1 MLFSLYMLECLS
13 VGLERLLLFS
23 YSVCKGSPQVGGFE
37 RRGCFSFGFERIQFL
52 HTSEEKTRSPCSCV
66 KRLFLRRVPV
76 TPFGVWFLILGF
88 VWKAICSESRS
99 GFVFVFSS
107 VCVVDCVSL
116 KFIVFVSLHRLGFS
130 FRLFASSFCLC
141 RQFASIANAVCI
153 CDKPLLLKRISFSIA
168 NLGNVFITSKHFS
181 RKLYVFNV
189 IQHIS

>member
-1 MLFSLYMLECLS
+1 MLECLS

-23 YSVCKGSPQVGGFE
+23 YSVCKGFARLVHLRQVHPLTQS
-37 RRGCFSFGFERIQFL
+37 RRFREKKLFLLRFERIQ
-52 HTSEEKTRSPCSCV
+52 
-66 KRLFLRRVPV
+66 FLRRVPV

-99 GFVFVFSS
+99 DFVFVFSS

-130 FRLFASSFCLC
+130 FCLFASSSCLC

-153 CDKPLLLKRISFSIA
+153 CDKPLLLRRISFSIA

>member
-1 MLFSLYMLECLS
+1 MLECLS

-23 YSVCKGSPQVGGFE
+23 YSVCMVLLGWCTACSVGALETSAPPYPQVGGFE
-37 RRGCFSFGFERIQFL
+37 RIQ
-52 HTSEEKTRSPCSCV
+52 
-66 KRLFLRRVPV
+66 FLRRVPV

-88 VWKAICSESRS
+88 VWKAIYSESRS

-130 FRLFASSFCLC
+130 FRLFASSSCLC
-141 RQFASIANAVCI
+141 RQFASIANVVCI
-153 CDKPLLLKRISFSIA
+153 CDKPLLLRRISFSIA

-181 RKLYVFNV
+181 RKLHAFNV
-189 IQHIS
+189 LQHIS

>member
-1 MLFSLYMLECLS
+1 MRILGCCLVYICWNVYRLVWKDYSFLVIQFVWFCS
-13 VGLERLLLFS
+13 VGALLARLVHLR
-23 YSVCKGSPQVGGFE
+23 QVHPLTLS
-37 RRGCFSFGFERIQFL
+37 RRLC
-52 HTSEEKTRSPCSCV
+52 EKRQ
-66 KRLFLRRVPV
+66 FLRRVPV
-76 TPFGVWFLILGF
+76 TPFGVWFLILCF

-116 KFIVFVSLHRLGFS
+116 KFIVFVSLRRLCFS
-130 FRLFASSFCLC
+130 FRLFASSCLC

-153 CDKPLLLKRISFSIA
+153 CDKPLLLRRISFSIA

-189 IQHIS
+189 I

>member
-23 YSVCKGSPQVGGFE
+23 HSVCMVLLGWCTACSVGALLARLVHLRQVHPLTLS
-37 RRGCFSFGFERIQFL
+37 RRLC
-52 HTSEEKTRSPCSCV
+52 EKRQ
-66 KRLFLRRVPV
+66 FLRRVPV

-99 GFVFVFSS
+99 SFVFVFSS

-153 CDKPLLLKRISFSIA
+153 CDKPLLLRRISFSIA
-168 NLGNVFITSKHFS
+168 NLENVFITSKHFS
-181 RKLYVFNV
+181 RKLHVFNV

>member
-37 RRGCFSFGFERIQFL
+37 RIQ
-52 HTSEEKTRSPCSCV
+52 
-66 KRLFLRRVPV
+66 FLRRVPI

-99 GFVFVFSS
+99 DFVFVFSS
-107 VCVVDCVSL
+107 VCVVDCFSL
-116 KFIVFVSLHRLGFS
+116 KFIVFVSLRRLGFS
-130 FRLFASSFCLC
+130 FRLFASSSCLC
-141 RQFASIANAVCI
+141 RQFASIANEVCI
-153 CDKPLLLKRISFSIA
+153 CDKLLLLKRISFPIA
-168 NLGNVFITSKHFS
+168 NLENVFITSKHFS
-181 RKLYVFNV
+181 RKLHVFNV

>member
-1 MLFSLYMLECLS
+1 MLECLS

-23 YSVCKGSPQVGGFE
+23 YSVCMVLLGWCTACSVGALETSAPPYPQVGGFE
-37 RRGCFSFGFERIQFL
+37 RIQ
-52 HTSEEKTRSPCSCV
+52 
-66 KRLFLRRVPV
+66 FLRRVPV

-116 KFIVFVSLHRLGFS
+116 KFIVFVSLRRLGFS
-130 FRLFASSFCLC
+130 FCLFASSSCLC

-153 CDKPLLLKRISFSIA
+153 CDKHLLLKRISFPIA
-168 NLGNVFITSKHFS
+168 NLENVFITSKHFS

-189 IQHIS
+189 IQHIP

>member
-1 MLFSLYMLECLS
+1 MH
-13 VGLERLLLFS
+13 RLLGWCTWDKCTPL
-23 YSVCKGSPQVGGFE
+23 PWVGGFE
-37 RRGCFSFGFERIQFL
+37 RRSCFSVGFERIQFL

-66 KRLFLRRVPV
+66 KRIFLRRVPV
-76 TPFGVWFLILGF
+76 TPFWVWFLILGF
-88 VWKAICSESRS
+88 VWKAIYSESRS
-99 GFVFVFSS
+99 DFVFVFSS

-116 KFIVFVSLHRLGFS
+116 KFIVFVSLRRLCFS
-130 FRLFASSFCLC
+130 FRLFASSSCLC

-168 NLGNVFITSKHFS
+168 NLENLFITSKHFS

>member
-1 MLFSLYMLECLS
+1 MLECLS

-23 YSVCKGSPQVGGFE
+23 YSVCMVLLGWCTACSVGALLARLVHLRQVHPLTLS
-37 RRGCFSFGFERIQFL
+37 RRLC
-52 HTSEEKTRSPCSCV
+52 EKRQ
-66 KRLFLRRVPV
+66 FLRRVPV

-99 GFVFVFSS
+99 SFVFVFSS

-153 CDKPLLLKRISFSIA
+153 CDKPLLLRRISFSIA
-168 NLGNVFITSKHFS
+168 NLDCFYNFQTFLKKTS
-181 RKLYVFNV
+181 R
-189 IQHIS
+189 I

>member
-1 MLFSLYMLECLS
+1 MLECLS

-23 YSVCKGSPQVGGFE
+23 YSVCMVLLGWCTWDKCTPLPWVGGFE
-37 RRGCFSFGFERIQFL
+37 RRSCFSVGFERIQ
-52 HTSEEKTRSPCSCV
+52 
-66 KRLFLRRVPV
+66 FLRRVPV

-99 GFVFVFSS
+99 CFVFVFSS

-116 KFIVFVSLHRLGFS
+116 KFIVFVSLRRLCFS
-130 FRLFASSFCLC
+130 FRLFASSSCLC

-153 CDKPLLLKRISFSIA
+153 CDKPLLLKRISFWIA
-168 NLGNVFITSKHFS
+168 NLENVFITSKHFS

-189 IQHIS
+189 IQHI

>member
-23 YSVCKGSPQVGGFE
+23 YSVCKGSPQEG
-37 RRGCFSFGFERIQFL
+37 GFERIQ
-52 HTSEEKTRSPCSCV
+52 
-66 KRLFLRRVPV
+66 FLRRVPV

-99 GFVFVFSS
+99 CFVFVFSS

-116 KFIVFVSLHRLGFS
+116 KFIVFVSLRCLCFS
-130 FRLFASSFCLC
+130 FRLFASSSCLC
-141 RQFASIANAVCI
+141 RQFASIANAVCT

-168 NLGNVFITSKHFS
+168 NLENVFITSKHFS